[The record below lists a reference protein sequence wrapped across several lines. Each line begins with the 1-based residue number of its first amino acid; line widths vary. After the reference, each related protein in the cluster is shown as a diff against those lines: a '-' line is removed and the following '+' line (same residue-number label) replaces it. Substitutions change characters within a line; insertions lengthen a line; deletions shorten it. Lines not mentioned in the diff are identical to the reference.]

1 MPRDTTGQ
9 RSSSS
14 DGLRISAVLAILGRR
29 IVSVGLVG
37 YVLVRIIA
45 SVIER
50 AFHGLVRA
58 AAAPLNPAGNP

>member
-1 MPRDTTGQ
+1 MPY
-9 RSSSS
+9 
-14 DGLRISAVLAILGRR
+14 AVVATSLVLTAAAGY
-29 IVSVGLVG
+29 VSVGLVG
-37 YVLVRIIA
+37 YGLVRIIA